1 MWVSENRSLPFNQ
14 QQLHKNIQ
22 VPIENFVVRGKVL
35 KEHRLTNL
43 RRRVAR
49 EAATLLYTSQ
59 EKEYKQAKKRAA
71 KTLKA
76 RVLPSNLEVA
86 EELDKIAE
94 QKERSSRRD
103 LLLRMRKEGLEIM
116 KTLKGFNP
124 RLVGSVWRGT
134 AHKNSD
140 IDIIAFSQDP
150 KTVIDQLKKAGYDV
164 TSSEWRSVTRRG
176 KKESSFHIHVALFSG
191 DEVEVT
197 VRAPD
202 ALARERHVEKC
213 EIYGDDVTGL
223 NLPQLLKIL
232 KERPFEKFV
241 PT

>member
-1 MWVSENRSLPFNQ
+1 MWVSENRSSPFNQ

-94 QKERSSRRD
+94 EKERSSRRE

-116 KTLKGFNP
+116 EALKVFNP

-134 AHKNSD
+134 ANKNSD
-140 IDIIAFSQDP
+140 IDILAFSQDP
-150 KTVIDQLKKAGYDV
+150 KNVIDQLKKAGYEV
-164 TSSEWRSVTRRG
+164 ASSEWRSVTRRG

-197 VRAPD
+197 VRAPEK
-202 ALARERHVEKC
+202 LGHVEKC
-213 EIYGDDVTGL
+213 EIYGDAVTGL
-223 NLPQLLKIL
+223 RLPQLLKIL